1 MIAKLLD
8 FLDGLYP
15 SVNSRSPFVGKNL
28 LRRVILSGI
37 YHTNNF
43 LCWYYH
49 NIKKKPISSP
59 EEADYV
65 VSLTTYPARVGNV
78 WRVIEMAA
86 NQRGIQDKYAI
97 CLYLIKSKFEGIDLP
112 AKIKELQARGLTVKF
127 NEENLKCHN
136 KYFYA
141 FKDYPEKTVITI
153 DDDLQYNHHTISG
166 LIKKNKE
173 YPKCIVYNRGA
184 RVIPNKSFNMW
195 PSVQKATNP
204 HTDIYPLGVGGVLY
218 PPHSCHEIVLDNKI
232 IKKTCLCA
240 DDMWL
245 NFTSRLNQTNV
256 VQTNLSSTYMV
267 LPDSDQK
274 TALWLTNTADNN
286 DGNDLQI
293 GEISNWAK
301 GQFGCDFFVNINK

>member
-1 MIAKLLD
+1 MLAKLLD
-8 FLDGLYP
+8 FLDGIYP
-15 SVNSRSPFVGKNL
+15 SVNAHSPFVGKNL

-97 CLYLIKSKFEGIDLP
+97 CLYLIKSEFEGIDLP

-141 FKDYPEKTVITI
+141 FKDYPEKTIITI
-153 DDDLQYNHHTISG
+153 DDDLQYNHHSISG

-173 YPKCIVYNRGA
+173 YPDCIIYNRGN
-184 RVIPNKSFNMW
+184 RILKNEPYNNW
-195 PSVQKATNP
+195 PFVEKLTCPQHDVFPT
-204 HTDIYPLGVGGVLY
+204 GVGGVLY
-218 PPHSCHEIVLDNKI
+218 PPHCCNRFVTDMEV
-232 IKKTCLCA
+232 IKKTCLRA
-240 DDMWL
+240 DDLWL
-245 NFTSRLNQTNV
+245 NFMSRLNHTKV
-256 VQTNLSSTYMV
+256 VQTGLKSTYMV
-267 LPDSDQK
+267 LPDTSQQ
-274 TALWLTNTADNN
+274 TALWLVNN
-286 DGNDLQI
+286 DVVQVGNDVQI
-293 GEISNWAK
+293 NEITKWSLKELN
-301 GQFGCDFFVNINK
+301 CDYFVKV

>member
-1 MIAKLLD
+1 MLAKLLD
-8 FLDGLYP
+8 FLDGIYP

-49 NIKKKPISSP
+49 NIKKKTISSP

-86 NQRGIQDKYAI
+86 NQRGIKEKYAI
-97 CLYLIKSKFEGIDLP
+97 CLYLIKSEFEGVDLP

-173 YPKCIVYNRGA
+173 YPDCIIYNRGN
-184 RVIPNKSFNMW
+184 RILKNEPYNNW
-195 PSVQKATNP
+195 PFVENLTCPQHDVFPT
-204 HTDIYPLGVGGVLY
+204 GVGGVLY
-218 PPHSCHEIVLDNKI
+218 PPHCCNRFVTDMEV
-232 IKKTCLCA
+232 IKKTCLRA
-240 DDMWL
+240 DDLWL
-245 NFTSRLNQTNV
+245 NFMSRLNHTKV
-256 VQTNLSSTYMV
+256 VQSGLKSTYMV
-267 LPDSDQK
+267 LPDTSQQ
-274 TALWLTNTADNN
+274 TALWLVNN
-286 DGNDLQI
+286 DVIQVGNDVQI
-293 GEISNWAK
+293 NEITKWSLKELN
-301 GQFGCDFFVNINK
+301 CDYFVNV

>member
-1 MIAKLLD
+1 MLAKLLD
-8 FLDGLYP
+8 FLDGIYP
-15 SVNSRSPFVGKNL
+15 SVNAHSPFVGKNL

-49 NIKKKPISSP
+49 NIKKKSISSP

-86 NQRGIQDKYAI
+86 NQRGIKEKYAI
-97 CLYLIKSKFEGIDLP
+97 CLYLIKSEFEGIDLP

-153 DDDLQYNHHTISG
+153 DDDLQYNHHSISG

-173 YPKCIVYNRGA
+173 YPKCIIYNRGN
-184 RVIPNKSFNMW
+184 RILNNEPYNNW
-195 PSVQKATNP
+195 PFVENLTCPQHDVFPT
-204 HTDIYPLGVGGVLY
+204 GVGGVLY
-218 PPHSCHEIVLDNKI
+218 PPHCCNRFVTDMEV
-232 IKKTCLCA
+232 IKKTCLRA
-240 DDMWL
+240 DDLWL
-245 NFTSRLNQTNV
+245 NFMSRLNHTKV
-256 VQTNLSSTYMV
+256 VQTGLKSTYMV
-267 LPDSDQK
+267 LPDTSQQ
-274 TALWLTNTADNN
+274 TALWLVNN
-286 DGNDLQI
+286 DVVQVGNDVQI
-293 GEISNWAK
+293 NEITKWSLKELN
-301 GQFGCDFFVNINK
+301 CDYFVNV

>member
-8 FLDGLYP
+8 FLDGIYP

-49 NIKKKPISSP
+49 NIKKKSISSP

-86 NQRGIQDKYAI
+86 NQRDIKEKYAI
-97 CLYLIKSKFEGIDLP
+97 CLYLIKSEFEGIDLP

-173 YPKCIVYNRGA
+173 YPKCIIYNRGN
-184 RVIPNKSFNMW
+184 RILNNEPYNNWPFVENMTC
-195 PSVQKATNP
+195 PQQDVFPT
-204 HTDIYPLGVGGVLY
+204 GVGGVLY
-218 PPHSCHEIVLDNKI
+218 PPHCCNEFVTDMGV
-232 IKKTCLCA
+232 IKKTCLRA
-240 DDMWL
+240 DDLWL
-245 NFTSRLNQTNV
+245 NFMSRLNHTKV
-256 VQTNLSSTYMV
+256 VQSGLKSTYMV
-267 LPDSDQK
+267 LPDTSQQ
-274 TALWLTNTADNN
+274 TALWLVNN
-286 DGNDLQI
+286 DVVQVGNDVQI
-293 GEISNWAK
+293 NEITKWSLTELN
-301 GQFGCDFFVNINK
+301 CDYFVNV

>member
-1 MIAKLLD
+1 MLAKLLD
-8 FLDGLYP
+8 FLDGIYP
-15 SVNSRSPFVGKNL
+15 SVNAHSPFVGKNL

-49 NIKKKPISSP
+49 NIKKKSISSP

-86 NQRGIQDKYAI
+86 NQRDIKEKYAI
-97 CLYLIKSKFEGIDLP
+97 CLYLIKSEFEGIDLP

-136 KYFYA
+136 KYFYV

-173 YPKCIVYNRGA
+173 YPKCIIYNRGN
-184 RVIPNKSFNMW
+184 RILKNEPYNNW
-195 PSVQKATNP
+195 PFVENLTCPQHDVFPT
-204 HTDIYPLGVGGVLY
+204 GVGGVLY
-218 PPHSCHEIVLDNKI
+218 PPHCCNRFVTDMEV
-232 IKKTCLCA
+232 IKKTCLRA
-240 DDMWL
+240 DDLWL
-245 NFTSRLNQTNV
+245 NFMSRLNHTKV
-256 VQTNLSSTYMV
+256 VQTGLKSTYMV
-267 LPDSDQK
+267 LPDTSQQ
-274 TALWLTNTADNN
+274 TALWLVNN
-286 DGNDLQI
+286 DVVQVGNDVQI
-293 GEISNWAK
+293 NEITKWSLKELN
-301 GQFGCDFFVNINK
+301 CDYFVNV

>member
-1 MIAKLLD
+1 MLAKLLD
-8 FLDGLYP
+8 FLDGIYP
-15 SVNSRSPFVGKNL
+15 SVNAHSPFVGKNL

-49 NIKKKPISSP
+49 NIKKKSISSP

-97 CLYLIKSKFEGIDLP
+97 CLYLIKSEFEGIDLP

-141 FKDYPEKTVITI
+141 FKDYPEKTIITI
-153 DDDLQYNHHTISG
+153 DDDLQYNHHSISG

-173 YPKCIVYNRGA
+173 YPDCIIYNRGN
-184 RVIPNKSFNMW
+184 RIFKNEPYNNW
-195 PSVQKATNP
+195 PFVENLTCPQHDVFPT
-204 HTDIYPLGVGGVLY
+204 GVGGVLY
-218 PPHSCHEIVLDNKI
+218 PPHCCNRFVTDMEV
-232 IKKTCLCA
+232 IKKTCLRA
-240 DDMWL
+240 DDLWL
-245 NFTSRLNQTNV
+245 NFMSRLNHTKV
-256 VQTNLSSTYMV
+256 VQTGLKSTYMV
-267 LPDSDQK
+267 LPDTSQQ
-274 TALWLTNTADNN
+274 TALWLVNN
-286 DGNDLQI
+286 DVIQVGNDVQI
-293 GEISNWAK
+293 NEITKWSLKELN
-301 GQFGCDFFVNINK
+301 CDYFVNV

>member
-8 FLDGLYP
+8 FLDGIYP

-49 NIKKKPISSP
+49 NIKKKSISSP

-86 NQRGIQDKYAI
+86 NQRGIKEKYAI
-97 CLYLIKSKFEGIDLP
+97 CLYLIKSEFEGIDLP

-173 YPKCIVYNRGA
+173 YPKCIIYNRGN
-184 RVIPNKSFNMW
+184 RILNNEPYNNWPFVENMTC
-195 PSVQKATNP
+195 PQQDVFPT
-204 HTDIYPLGVGGVLY
+204 GVGGVLY
-218 PPHSCHEIVLDNKI
+218 PPHCCNEFVTDMGV
-232 IKKTCLCA
+232 IKKTCLRA
-240 DDMWL
+240 DDLWL
-245 NFTSRLNQTNV
+245 NFMSRLNHTKV
-256 VQTNLSSTYMV
+256 VQSGLKSTYMV
-267 LPDSDQK
+267 LPDTSQQ
-274 TALWLTNTADNN
+274 TALWLVNN
-286 DGNDLQI
+286 DVVQVGNDVQI
-293 GEISNWAK
+293 NEITKWSLTELN
-301 GQFGCDFFVNINK
+301 CDYFVNV

>member
-1 MIAKLLD
+1 MLAKLLD
-8 FLDGLYP
+8 FLDGIYP
-15 SVNSRSPFVGKNL
+15 SVNAHSPFVGKNL

-49 NIKKKPISSP
+49 NIKKKSISSP

-97 CLYLIKSKFEGIDLP
+97 CLYLIRSEFEGIDLP

-141 FKDYPEKTVITI
+141 FKDYPEKTIITI
-153 DDDLQYNHHTISG
+153 DDDLQYNHHSISG

-173 YPKCIVYNRGA
+173 SPDCIIYNRGN
-184 RVIPNKSFNMW
+184 RILKNEPYNNW
-195 PSVQKATNP
+195 PFVENLTCPQHDVFPT
-204 HTDIYPLGVGGVLY
+204 GVGGVLY
-218 PPHSCHEIVLDNKI
+218 PPHCCNRFVTDMEV
-232 IKKTCLCA
+232 IKKTCLRA
-240 DDMWL
+240 DDLWL
-245 NFTSRLNQTNV
+245 NFMSRLNHTKV
-256 VQTNLSSTYMV
+256 VQTGLKSTYMV
-267 LPDSDQK
+267 LPDTSQQ
-274 TALWLTNTADNN
+274 TALWLVNN
-286 DGNDLQI
+286 DVIQVGNDVQI
-293 GEISNWAK
+293 NEITKWSLKELN
-301 GQFGCDFFVNINK
+301 CDYFVNV

>member
-8 FLDGLYP
+8 FLDGIYP
-15 SVNSRSPFVGKNL
+15 SVNSRSPFVGQNL

-49 NIKKKPISSP
+49 NIKKKSISSP

-86 NQRGIQDKYAI
+86 NQRGIKEKYAI
-97 CLYLIKSKFEGIDLP
+97 CLYLIKSEFEGIDLP
-112 AKIKELQARGLTVKF
+112 AKIKEFQARGLTVKF

-173 YPKCIVYNRGA
+173 YPKCIIYNRGN
-184 RVIPNKSFNMW
+184 RILKNEPYNNW
-195 PSVQKATNP
+195 PFVENLTCPQHDVFPT
-204 HTDIYPLGVGGVLY
+204 GVGGVLY
-218 PPHSCHEIVLDNKI
+218 PPHCCNRFVTDMEV
-232 IKKTCLCA
+232 IKKTCLRA
-240 DDMWL
+240 DDLWL
-245 NFTSRLNQTNV
+245 NFMSRLNHTKV
-256 VQTNLSSTYMV
+256 VQTGLKSTYMV
-267 LPDSDQK
+267 LPDTSQQ
-274 TALWLTNTADNN
+274 TALWLVNN
-286 DGNDLQI
+286 DVVQVGNDVQI
-293 GEISNWAK
+293 NEITKWSLKELN
-301 GQFGCDFFVNINK
+301 CDYFVNV

>member
-8 FLDGLYP
+8 FLDAIYP
-15 SVNSRSPFVGKNL
+15 SVNSRSPFVGQNL

-49 NIKKKPISSP
+49 NIKKKSISSP

-97 CLYLIKSKFEGIDLP
+97 CLYLIKSEFEGIDLP

-141 FKDYPEKTVITI
+141 FKDYPEKTIITI
-153 DDDLQYNHHTISG
+153 DDDLQYNHHSISG

-173 YPKCIVYNRGA
+173 NPKCIIYNRGN
-184 RVIPNKSFNMW
+184 RILKNEPYKNWPFIDNMVT
-195 PSVQKATNP
+195 PCYNAFPT
-204 HTDIYPLGVGGVLY
+204 GVGGVLY
-218 PPHSCHEIVLDNKI
+218 PPNCCDSMVENIDV
-232 IKKTCLCA
+232 IKQTCLRA
-240 DDMWL
+240 DDLWL
-245 NFTSRLNQTNV
+245 NFNSRIKGTKV
-256 VQTNLSSTYMV
+256 VQTALKSTYMI
-267 LPDSDQK
+267 LPDSNQQY
-274 TALWLTNTADNN
+274 ALWTSNN
-286 DGNDLQI
+286 SGEQNENDQQI
-293 GEISNWAK
+293 ASISEWAK
-301 GQFGCDFFVNINK
+301 NELNCDYFINI

>member
-8 FLDGLYP
+8 ILDGIYP
-15 SVNSRSPFVGKNL
+15 SVNSHSPVVGQNL

-49 NIKKKPISSP
+49 NIKKKPITSP

-97 CLYLIKSKFEGIDLP
+97 CLYLIKSEFEGIDLP

-141 FKDYPEKTVITI
+141 FQDYPEKTIITI
-153 DDDLQYNHHTISG
+153 DDDLQYNHHSISG

-195 PSVQKATNP
+195 PSVQKA
-204 HTDIYPLGVGGVLY
+204 Y
-218 PPHSCHEIVLDNKI
+218 HSMPAWTG
-232 IKKTCLCA
+232 KTYLLFPYKPIDLRICL
-240 DDMWL
+240 
-245 NFTSRLNQTNV
+245 
-256 VQTNLSSTYMV
+256 NL
-267 LPDSDQK
+267 
-274 TALWLTNTADNN
+274 LT
-286 DGNDLQI
+286 I
-293 GEISNWAK
+293 
-301 GQFGCDFFVNINK
+301 

>member
-97 CLYLIKSKFEGIDLP
+97 CLYLIKSEFEGIDLP

-141 FKDYPEKTVITI
+141 FKDYPEKTIITI
-153 DDDLQYNHHTISG
+153 DDDLQYNHHSISG

-173 YPKCIVYNRGA
+173 YPDCIIYNRGN
-184 RVIPNKSFNMW
+184 RILKNEPYNNW
-195 PSVQKATNP
+195 PFVEKLTCPQHDVFPT
-204 HTDIYPLGVGGVLY
+204 GVGGVLY
-218 PPHSCHEIVLDNKI
+218 PPHCCNRFVTDMEV
-232 IKKTCLCA
+232 IKKTCLRA
-240 DDMWL
+240 DDLWL
-245 NFTSRLNQTNV
+245 NFMSRLNHTKV
-256 VQTNLSSTYMV
+256 VQTGLKSTYMV
-267 LPDSDQK
+267 LPDTSQQ
-274 TALWLTNTADNN
+274 TALWLVNN
-286 DGNDLQI
+286 DVVQVGNDVQI
-293 GEISNWAK
+293 NEITKWSLKELN
-301 GQFGCDFFVNINK
+301 CDYFVKV

>member
-1 MIAKLLD
+1 MLAKLLD
-8 FLDGLYP
+8 FLDGIYP
-15 SVNSRSPFVGKNL
+15 SVNSRSPFIGKNL

-49 NIKKKPISSP
+49 NIKKKTISSP

-86 NQRGIQDKYAI
+86 NQRGIKEKYAI
-97 CLYLIKSKFEGIDLP
+97 CLYLIKSEFEGVDLP

-153 DDDLQYNHHTISG
+153 DDDLQYNHHTISE

-173 YPKCIVYNRGA
+173 YPDCIIYNRGN
-184 RVIPNKSFNMW
+184 RILKNEPYNNWPFVENMAC
-195 PSVQKATNP
+195 PQQDVFPT
-204 HTDIYPLGVGGVLY
+204 GVGGVLY
-218 PPHSCHEIVLDNKI
+218 PPHCCNEFVTDMGV
-232 IKKTCLCA
+232 IKKTCLRA
-240 DDMWL
+240 DDLWL
-245 NFTSRLNQTNV
+245 NFMSRLNHTKV
-256 VQTNLSSTYMV
+256 VQSGLKSTYMV
-267 LPDSDQK
+267 LPDTSQQ
-274 TALWLTNTADNN
+274 TALWLVNN
-286 DGNDLQI
+286 DVIQVGNDVQI
-293 GEISNWAK
+293 NEITKWSLKELN
-301 GQFGCDFFVNINK
+301 CDYFVNV

>member
-1 MIAKLLD
+1 MLAKLLD
-8 FLDGLYP
+8 FLDGIYP

-49 NIKKKPISSP
+49 NIKKKSISSP

-86 NQRGIQDKYAI
+86 NQRGIKEKYAI
-97 CLYLIKSKFEGIDLP
+97 CLYLIKSEFEGIDLP

-173 YPKCIVYNRGA
+173 YPKCIIYNRGN
-184 RVIPNKSFNMW
+184 RILKNEPYNNWPFVENMTC
-195 PSVQKATNP
+195 PQQDVFPT
-204 HTDIYPLGVGGVLY
+204 GVGGVLY
-218 PPHSCHEIVLDNKI
+218 PPNCCNEFVTDMGV
-232 IKKTCLCA
+232 IKKTCLRA
-240 DDMWL
+240 DDLWL
-245 NFTSRLNQTNV
+245 NFMSRLNHTKV
-256 VQTNLSSTYMV
+256 VQSGLKSTYMV
-267 LPDSDQK
+267 LPDTSQQ
-274 TALWLTNTADNN
+274 TALWLVNN
-286 DGNDLQI
+286 DVVQVGNDVQI
-293 GEISNWAK
+293 NEITKWSLTELN
-301 GQFGCDFFVNINK
+301 CDYFVNV

>member
-97 CLYLIKSKFEGIDLP
+97 CLYLIKSEFEGIDLP

-141 FKDYPEKTVITI
+141 FKDYPEKTIITI
-153 DDDLQYNHHTISG
+153 DDDLQYNHHSISG

-173 YPKCIVYNRGA
+173 YPDCIIYNRGN
-184 RVIPNKSFNMW
+184 RILKNEPYNNW
-195 PSVQKATNP
+195 PFVENLTCPQHDVFPT
-204 HTDIYPLGVGGVLY
+204 GVGGVLY
-218 PPHSCHEIVLDNKI
+218 PPHCCNRFVTDMEV
-232 IKKTCLCA
+232 IKKTCLRA
-240 DDMWL
+240 DDLWL
-245 NFTSRLNQTNV
+245 NFMSRLNHTKV
-256 VQTNLSSTYMV
+256 VQTGLKSTYMV
-267 LPDSDQK
+267 LPDTSQQ
-274 TALWLTNTADNN
+274 TALWLVNN
-286 DGNDLQI
+286 DVVQVGNDVQI
-293 GEISNWAK
+293 NEITKWSLKELN
-301 GQFGCDFFVNINK
+301 CDYFVNV

>member
-8 FLDGLYP
+8 FLDGIYP
-15 SVNSRSPFVGKNL
+15 SVNSRSPFVGQNL

-49 NIKKKPISSP
+49 NIKKKSISSP

-86 NQRGIQDKYAI
+86 NQRGIKEKYAI
-97 CLYLIKSKFEGIDLP
+97 CLYLIKSEFEGIDLP

-141 FKDYPEKTVITI
+141 FTDYPDKTIITI
-153 DDDLQYNHHTISG
+153 DDDLLYNHHTISK
-166 LIKKNKE
+166 LIKFNK
-173 YPKCIVYNRGA
+173 KHSDCIAFNRGNLL
-184 RVIPNKSFNMW
+184 IKDNPYKDWPFIHNMTTPCFNAF
-195 PSVQKATNP
+195 PT
-204 HTDIYPLGVGGVLY
+204 GVGGVLY
-218 PPHSCHEIVLDNKI
+218 PPNCCGYTVTNLNV
-232 IKKTCLCA
+232 IKQTCLRA
-240 DDMWL
+240 DDLWL
-245 NFTSRLNQTNV
+245 NFNSRLKGTKV
-256 VQTNLSSTYMV
+256 VQTDLKSTFMV
-267 LPDSDQK
+267 LPDSNQQY
-274 TALWLTNTADNN
+274 ALWATNNSGGSNEN
-286 DGNDLQI
+286 DKQI
-293 GEISNWAK
+293 VSISEWAK
-301 GQFGCDFFVNINK
+301 QELNCDYFVNV

>member
-1 MIAKLLD
+1 MLAKLLD
-8 FLDGLYP
+8 FLDGIYP
-15 SVNSRSPFVGKNL
+15 SVNAHSPFVGKNL

-49 NIKKKPISSP
+49 NIKKKSISSP

-86 NQRGIQDKYAI
+86 NQRGIKEKYAI
-97 CLYLIKSKFEGIDLP
+97 CLYLIKSEFEGIDLP

-173 YPKCIVYNRGA
+173 YPKCIIYNRGN
-184 RVIPNKSFNMW
+184 RILKNEPYNNW
-195 PSVQKATNP
+195 PFVENLTCPQHDVFPT
-204 HTDIYPLGVGGVLY
+204 GVGGVLY
-218 PPHSCHEIVLDNKI
+218 PPHCCNRFVTDMEV
-232 IKKTCLCA
+232 IKKTCLRA
-240 DDMWL
+240 DDLWL
-245 NFTSRLNQTNV
+245 NFMSRLNHTKV
-256 VQTNLSSTYMV
+256 VQTGLKSTYMV
-267 LPDSDQK
+267 LPDTSQQ
-274 TALWLTNTADNN
+274 TALWLVNN
-286 DGNDLQI
+286 DVVQVGNDVQI
-293 GEISNWAK
+293 NEITKWLLKELN
-301 GQFGCDFFVNINK
+301 CDYFVNV

>member
-1 MIAKLLD
+1 MLAKLLD
-8 FLDGLYP
+8 FLDGIYP
-15 SVNSRSPFVGKNL
+15 SVNAHSPFVGKNL

-49 NIKKKPISSP
+49 NIKKKSISSP

-86 NQRGIQDKYAI
+86 NQRGIKEKYAI
-97 CLYLIKSKFEGIDLP
+97 CLYLIKSEFEGIDLP

-173 YPKCIVYNRGA
+173 YPKCIIYNRGN
-184 RVIPNKSFNMW
+184 RILNNEPYNNW
-195 PSVQKATNP
+195 PFVENLTCPQHDVFPT
-204 HTDIYPLGVGGVLY
+204 GVGGVLY
-218 PPHSCHEIVLDNKI
+218 PPHCCNRFVTDMEV
-232 IKKTCLCA
+232 IKKTCLRA
-240 DDMWL
+240 DDLWL
-245 NFTSRLNQTNV
+245 NFMSRLNHTKV
-256 VQTNLSSTYMV
+256 VQTGLKSTYMV
-267 LPDSDQK
+267 LPDTSQQ
-274 TALWLTNTADNN
+274 TALWLVNN
-286 DGNDLQI
+286 DVIQVGNDVQI
-293 GEISNWAK
+293 NEITKWSLKELN
-301 GQFGCDFFVNINK
+301 CDYFVNV

>member
-1 MIAKLLD
+1 MLAKLLD
-8 FLDGLYP
+8 FLDGIYP
-15 SVNSRSPFVGKNL
+15 SVNAHSPFVGKNL

-49 NIKKKPISSP
+49 NIKKKSISSP

-86 NQRGIQDKYAI
+86 NQRGIKEKYAI
-97 CLYLIKSKFEGIDLP
+97 CLYLIKSEFEGIDLP

-173 YPKCIVYNRGA
+173 YPKCIIYNRGN
-184 RVIPNKSFNMW
+184 RILKNEPYNNW
-195 PSVQKATNP
+195 PFVENLACPQHDVFPT
-204 HTDIYPLGVGGVLY
+204 GVGGVLY
-218 PPHSCHEIVLDNKI
+218 PPHCCNRFVTDMEV
-232 IKKTCLCA
+232 IKKTCLRA
-240 DDMWL
+240 DDLWL
-245 NFTSRLNQTNV
+245 NFMSRLNHTKV
-256 VQTNLSSTYMV
+256 VQTGLKSTYMV
-267 LPDSDQK
+267 LPDTSQQ
-274 TALWLTNTADNN
+274 TALWLVNN
-286 DGNDLQI
+286 DVVQVGNDVQI
-293 GEISNWAK
+293 NEITKWSLKEFN
-301 GQFGCDFFVNINK
+301 CDYFVNV

>member
-8 FLDGLYP
+8 FLDGIYP
-15 SVNSRSPFVGKNL
+15 SVNSRSPFVGQNL

-49 NIKKKPISSP
+49 NIKKKSISSP

-86 NQRGIQDKYAI
+86 NQRGIKEKYAI
-97 CLYLIKSKFEGIDLP
+97 CLYLIKSEFEGIDLP
-112 AKIKELQARGLTVKF
+112 AKIKELQARGLTIKF

-173 YPKCIVYNRGA
+173 YPKCIIYNRGN
-184 RVIPNKSFNMW
+184 RILNNEPYNNWPFVENMTC
-195 PSVQKATNP
+195 PQQDVFPT
-204 HTDIYPLGVGGVLY
+204 GVGGVLY
-218 PPHSCHEIVLDNKI
+218 PPHCCNEFVTDMGV
-232 IKKTCLCA
+232 IKKTCLRA
-240 DDMWL
+240 DDLWL
-245 NFTSRLNQTNV
+245 NFMSRLNHTKV
-256 VQTNLSSTYMV
+256 VQSGLKSTYMV
-267 LPDSDQK
+267 LPDTSQQ
-274 TALWLTNTADNN
+274 TALWLVNN
-286 DGNDLQI
+286 DVVQVGNDVQI
-293 GEISNWAK
+293 NEITKWSLTELN
-301 GQFGCDFFVNINK
+301 CDYFVNV

>member
-1 MIAKLLD
+1 MLAKLLD
-8 FLDGLYP
+8 FLDGIYP
-15 SVNSRSPFVGKNL
+15 SVNAHSPFVGKNL
-28 LRRVILSGI
+28 LRRVIISGI

-49 NIKKKPISSP
+49 NIKKKSISSP

-97 CLYLIKSKFEGIDLP
+97 CLYLIKSEFEGIDLP
-112 AKIKELQARGLTVKF
+112 AKIKELHARGLTVKF

-166 LIKKNKE
+166 MIKKNKE
-173 YPKCIVYNRGA
+173 YPKCIIYNRGN
-184 RVIPNKSFNMW
+184 RILKNEPYNNW
-195 PSVQKATNP
+195 PFVENLTCPQHDVFPT
-204 HTDIYPLGVGGVLY
+204 GVGGVLY
-218 PPHSCHEIVLDNKI
+218 PPHCCNRFVTDMEV
-232 IKKTCLCA
+232 IKKTCLRA
-240 DDMWL
+240 DDLWL
-245 NFTSRLNQTNV
+245 NFMSRLNHTKV
-256 VQTNLSSTYMV
+256 VQTGLKSTYMV
-267 LPDSDQK
+267 LPDTSQQ
-274 TALWLTNTADNN
+274 TALWLVNN
-286 DGNDLQI
+286 DVVQVGNDVQI
-293 GEISNWAK
+293 NEITKWSLKELN
-301 GQFGCDFFVNINK
+301 CDYFVNV

>member
-1 MIAKLLD
+1 MLAKLLD
-8 FLDGLYP
+8 FLDGIYP
-15 SVNSRSPFVGKNL
+15 SVNAHSPFIGKNL

-49 NIKKKPISSP
+49 NIKKKSISSP

-86 NQRGIQDKYAI
+86 NQRGIKEKYAI
-97 CLYLIKSKFEGIDLP
+97 CLYLIKSEFEGIDLP
-112 AKIKELQARGLTVKF
+112 AKIKERQARGLTVKF

-173 YPKCIVYNRGA
+173 YPKCIIYNRGN
-184 RVIPNKSFNMW
+184 RILKNEPYNNW
-195 PSVQKATNP
+195 PFVENLTCPQHDVFPT
-204 HTDIYPLGVGGVLY
+204 GVGGVLY
-218 PPHSCHEIVLDNKI
+218 PPHCCNRFVTDMEV
-232 IKKTCLCA
+232 IKKTCLRA
-240 DDMWL
+240 DDLWL
-245 NFTSRLNQTNV
+245 NFMSRLNHTKV
-256 VQTNLSSTYMV
+256 VQTGLKSTYMV
-267 LPDSDQK
+267 LPDTSQQ
-274 TALWLTNTADNN
+274 TALWLVNN
-286 DGNDLQI
+286 DVVQVGNDVQI
-293 GEISNWAK
+293 NEITKWSLKELN
-301 GQFGCDFFVNINK
+301 CDYFVNV

>member
-1 MIAKLLD
+1 MLAKLLD
-8 FLDGLYP
+8 FLDGIYP
-15 SVNSRSPFVGKNL
+15 SVNAHSPFVGKNL

-49 NIKKKPISSP
+49 NIKKKSISSP

-97 CLYLIKSKFEGIDLP
+97 CLYLIKSEFEGIDLP

-141 FKDYPEKTVITI
+141 FRDYPEKTIVTI
-153 DDDLQYNHHTISG
+153 DDDLQYNHHSISG

-173 YPKCIVYNRGA
+173 YPDCIIYNRGN
-184 RVIPNKSFNMW
+184 RILKNEPYNNW
-195 PSVQKATNP
+195 PFVENLTCPQHDVFPT
-204 HTDIYPLGVGGVLY
+204 GVGGVLY
-218 PPHSCHEIVLDNKI
+218 PPHCCNEFVTDMGV
-232 IKKTCLCA
+232 IKKTCLRA
-240 DDMWL
+240 DDLWL
-245 NFTSRLNQTNV
+245 NFMSRLNHTKV
-256 VQTNLSSTYMV
+256 VQSGLKSTYMV
-267 LPDSDQK
+267 LPDTSQQ
-274 TALWLTNTADNN
+274 TALWLVNN
-286 DGNDLQI
+286 DVIQVGNDVQI
-293 GEISNWAK
+293 NEITKWSLKELN
-301 GQFGCDFFVNINK
+301 CDYFVNV

>member
-1 MIAKLLD
+1 MLAKLLD
-8 FLDGLYP
+8 FLDGIYP
-15 SVNSRSPFVGKNL
+15 SVNAHSPFVGKNL

-49 NIKKKPISSP
+49 NIKKKSISSP

-86 NQRGIQDKYAI
+86 NQRGIKEKYAI
-97 CLYLIKSKFEGIDLP
+97 CLYLIKSEFEGIDLP
-112 AKIKELQARGLTVKF
+112 AKIKELQTRGLTVRF

-173 YPKCIVYNRGA
+173 YPKCIIYNRGN
-184 RVIPNKSFNMW
+184 RILKNEPYNNW
-195 PSVQKATNP
+195 PFVENLTCPQHDVFPT
-204 HTDIYPLGVGGVLY
+204 GVGGVLY
-218 PPHSCHEIVLDNKI
+218 PPHCCNRFVTDMEV
-232 IKKTCLCA
+232 IKKTCLRA
-240 DDMWL
+240 DDLWL
-245 NFTSRLNQTNV
+245 NFMSRLNHTKV
-256 VQTNLSSTYMV
+256 VQTGLKSTYMV
-267 LPDSDQK
+267 LPDTSQQ
-274 TALWLTNTADNN
+274 TALWLVNN
-286 DGNDLQI
+286 DVVQVGNDVQI
-293 GEISNWAK
+293 NEITKWSLKELN
-301 GQFGCDFFVNINK
+301 CDYFVNV

>member
-1 MIAKLLD
+1 MLAKLLD
-8 FLDGLYP
+8 FLDGIYP

-49 NIKKKPISSP
+49 NIKKKTISSP

-86 NQRGIQDKYAI
+86 NQRGIKEKYAI
-97 CLYLIKSKFEGIDLP
+97 CLYLIKSEFEGVDLP

-173 YPKCIVYNRGA
+173 YPDCIIYNRGN
-184 RVIPNKSFNMW
+184 RILKNEPYNNW
-195 PSVQKATNP
+195 PFVENLTCPQHDVFPT
-204 HTDIYPLGVGGVLY
+204 GVGGVLY
-218 PPHSCHEIVLDNKI
+218 PPHCCNEFVTDMGV
-232 IKKTCLCA
+232 IKKTCLRA
-240 DDMWL
+240 DDLWL
-245 NFTSRLNQTNV
+245 NFMSRLNHTKV
-256 VQTNLSSTYMV
+256 VQTGLKSTYMV
-267 LPDSDQK
+267 LPDTSQQ
-274 TALWLTNTADNN
+274 TALWLVNN
-286 DGNDLQI
+286 DVVQVGNDVQI
-293 GEISNWAK
+293 NEITKWSLKELN
-301 GQFGCDFFVNINK
+301 CDYFVNV

>member
-8 FLDGLYP
+8 FLDGIYP
-15 SVNSRSPFVGKNL
+15 SVNSRSPFVGQNL

-49 NIKKKPISSP
+49 NIKKKSISSP

-86 NQRGIQDKYAI
+86 NQRGIKEKYAI
-97 CLYLIKSKFEGIDLP
+97 CLYLIKSEFEGIDLP

-141 FKDYPEKTVITI
+141 FKDYPEKTIITI
-153 DDDLQYNHHTISG
+153 DDDLQYNHHSISG

-173 YPKCIVYNRGA
+173 YPDCIIYNRGN
-184 RVIPNKSFNMW
+184 RILKNEPYNNW
-195 PSVQKATNP
+195 PFVENLTCPQHDVFPT
-204 HTDIYPLGVGGVLY
+204 GVGGVLY
-218 PPHSCHEIVLDNKI
+218 PPHCCNRFVTDMEV
-232 IKKTCLCA
+232 IKKTCLRA
-240 DDMWL
+240 DDLWL
-245 NFTSRLNQTNV
+245 NFMSRLNHTKV
-256 VQTNLSSTYMV
+256 VQTGLKSTYMI
-267 LPDSDQK
+267 LPDTSQQ
-274 TALWLTNTADNN
+274 TALWLVNN
-286 DGNDLQI
+286 DVVQVGNDVQI
-293 GEISNWAK
+293 NEITKWSLKELN
-301 GQFGCDFFVNINK
+301 CDYFVNV

>member
-97 CLYLIKSKFEGIDLP
+97 CLYLIKSEFEGIDLP

-141 FKDYPEKTVITI
+141 FKDYPEKTIITI
-153 DDDLQYNHHTISG
+153 DDDLQYNHHSISG

-173 YPKCIVYNRGA
+173 YPDCIIYNRGN
-184 RVIPNKSFNMW
+184 RILKNEPYNNW
-195 PSVQKATNP
+195 PFVEKLTCPQHDVFPT
-204 HTDIYPLGVGGVLY
+204 GVGGVWY
-218 PPHSCHEIVLDNKI
+218 PPHCCNRFVTDMEV
-232 IKKTCLCA
+232 IKKTCLRA
-240 DDMWL
+240 DDLWL
-245 NFTSRLNQTNV
+245 NFMSRLNHTKV
-256 VQTNLSSTYMV
+256 VQTGLKSTYMV
-267 LPDSDQK
+267 LPDTSQQ
-274 TALWLTNTADNN
+274 TALWLVNN
-286 DGNDLQI
+286 DVVQVGNDVQI
-293 GEISNWAK
+293 NEITKWSLKELN
-301 GQFGCDFFVNINK
+301 CDYFVNV

>member
-1 MIAKLLD
+1 MLAKLLD
-8 FLDGLYP
+8 FLDGIYP
-15 SVNSRSPFVGKNL
+15 SVNAHSPFVGKNM
-28 LRRVILSGI
+28 LRRVVLSGI

-49 NIKKKPISSP
+49 NIKKKSISSP

-97 CLYLIKSKFEGIDLP
+97 CLYLIKSEFEGIDLP

-141 FKDYPEKTVITI
+141 FRDYPEKTVITI

-166 LIKKNKE
+166 LIKKNME
-173 YPKCIVYNRGA
+173 YPKCIIYNRGN
-184 RVIPNKSFNMW
+184 RILKNEPYNNW
-195 PSVQKATNP
+195 PFVENLTCPQHDVFPT
-204 HTDIYPLGVGGVLY
+204 GVGGVLY
-218 PPHSCHEIVLDNKI
+218 PPHCCNRFVTDMEV
-232 IKKTCLCA
+232 IKKTCLRA
-240 DDMWL
+240 DDLWL
-245 NFTSRLNQTNV
+245 NFMSRLNHTKV
-256 VQTNLSSTYMV
+256 VQTGLKSTYMV
-267 LPDSDQK
+267 LPDTSQQ
-274 TALWLTNTADNN
+274 TALWLVNN
-286 DGNDLQI
+286 DVVQVGNDVQI
-293 GEISNWAK
+293 NEITKWSLKELN
-301 GQFGCDFFVNINK
+301 CDYFVNV

>member
-8 FLDGLYP
+8 FLDGIYP

-49 NIKKKPISSP
+49 NIKKKSISSP

-86 NQRGIQDKYAI
+86 NQRGIKEKYAI
-97 CLYLIKSKFEGIDLP
+97 CLYLIKSEFEGIDLP

-173 YPKCIVYNRGA
+173 YPKCIIYNRGN
-184 RVIPNKSFNMW
+184 RILKNEPYNNW
-195 PSVQKATNP
+195 PFVENLTCPQHDVFPT
-204 HTDIYPLGVGGVLY
+204 GVGGVLY
-218 PPHSCHEIVLDNKI
+218 PPHCCNRFVTDMEV
-232 IKKTCLCA
+232 IKKTCLRA
-240 DDMWL
+240 DDLWL
-245 NFTSRLNQTNV
+245 NFMSRLNHTKV
-256 VQTNLSSTYMV
+256 VQTGLKSTYMV
-267 LPDSDQK
+267 LPDTSQQ
-274 TALWLTNTADNN
+274 TALWLVNN
-286 DGNDLQI
+286 DVVQVGNDVQI
-293 GEISNWAK
+293 NEIAK
-301 GQFGCDFFVNINK
+301 WSLKELNCDYFVNV

>member
-8 FLDGLYP
+8 FLDGIYP
-15 SVNSRSPFVGKNL
+15 SVNSHSPFVGQNL

-49 NIKKKPISSP
+49 NIKKKSISSP

-86 NQRGIQDKYAI
+86 NQRGIKEKYAI
-97 CLYLIKSKFEGIDLP
+97 CLYLIKSEFEGIDLP

-173 YPKCIVYNRGA
+173 YPKCIIYNRGN
-184 RVIPNKSFNMW
+184 RILNNEPYNNWPFVENMTC
-195 PSVQKATNP
+195 PQQDVFPT
-204 HTDIYPLGVGGVLY
+204 GVGGVLY
-218 PPHSCHEIVLDNKI
+218 PPHCCNEFVTDMGV
-232 IKKTCLCA
+232 IKKTCLRA
-240 DDMWL
+240 DDLWL
-245 NFTSRLNQTNV
+245 NFMSRLNHTKV
-256 VQTNLSSTYMV
+256 VQSGLKSTYMV
-267 LPDSDQK
+267 LPDTSQQ
-274 TALWLTNTADNN
+274 TALWLVNN
-286 DGNDLQI
+286 DVVQVGNDVQI
-293 GEISNWAK
+293 NEITKWSLTELN
-301 GQFGCDFFVNINK
+301 CDYFVNV

>member
-8 FLDGLYP
+8 FLDGIYP
-15 SVNSRSPFVGKNL
+15 SVNSRSPFVGQNL

-49 NIKKKPISSP
+49 NIKKKSISSP

-86 NQRGIQDKYAI
+86 NQRGIKEKYAI
-97 CLYLIKSKFEGIDLP
+97 CLYLIKSEFEGIDLP

-173 YPKCIVYNRGA
+173 YPKCIIYNRGN
-184 RVIPNKSFNMW
+184 RILNNEPYNNWPFVENMTC
-195 PSVQKATNP
+195 PQQDVFPT
-204 HTDIYPLGVGGVLY
+204 GVGGVLY
-218 PPHSCHEIVLDNKI
+218 PPHCCNEFVTDMGV
-232 IKKTCLCA
+232 IKKTCLRA
-240 DDMWL
+240 DDLWL
-245 NFTSRLNQTNV
+245 NFMSRLNHTKV
-256 VQTNLSSTYMV
+256 VQSGLKSTYMV
-267 LPDSDQK
+267 LPDTSQQ
-274 TALWLTNTADNN
+274 TALWLVNN
-286 DGNDLQI
+286 DVVQVGNDVQI
-293 GEISNWAK
+293 NEITKWSLTELN
-301 GQFGCDFFVNINK
+301 CDYFVNV